1 MSCFCKKNN
10 IFCAGITIIPSAS
23 LFLKCAARADFPE
36 PFAPTI
42 IVLDSLNILRY
53 FNLSISS
60 EKFSNIFLNSILSS
74 STISEPL

>member
-1 MSCFCKKNN
+1 MFLIFSSSEKLMACFCKKNN

-60 EKFSNIFLNSILSS
+60 NKLF
-74 STISEPL
+74 